1 MIWPDAWRTPA
12 LFLREWLG
20 RPTIVGALCPS
31 SPRLARRM
39 ATAVPAGEGLVIE
52 LGGGTGAVTQA
63 LLDRGVARERLVV
76 IERSPA
82 FVRHLQIRFP
92 GVAIVQGDAARL
104 ARLLPSDAQV
114 DAIVSCLPL
123 RSLPRRDVIAI
134 VDQCHQLLARQ
145 GVMIQFTYDLRPPGP
160 HAIGHTGLVT
170 SRTCLVWANIPPA
183 RVVIARRH
191 P

>member
-1 MIWPDAWRTPA
+1 MIGPNAWRTPA

-20 RPTIVGALCPS
+20 RPATVGALCPS
-31 SPRLARRM
+31 SPRLARQM
-39 ATAVPAGEGLVIE
+39 AAAVPAGDGLVIE

-82 FVRHLQIRFP
+82 FIRHLRRRFP
-92 GVAIVQGDAARL
+92 GVAIVQGDAVRL
-104 ARLLPSDAQV
+104 TRLLSSDARV

-123 RSLPRRDVIAI
+123 RSLPARDVIAI
-134 VDQCHQLLARQ
+134 VDQCHQLLAGQ

-170 SRTCLVWANIPPA
+170 SGTSLVWANIPPA
-183 RVVIARRH
+183 RIVIARRH
-191 P
+191 T